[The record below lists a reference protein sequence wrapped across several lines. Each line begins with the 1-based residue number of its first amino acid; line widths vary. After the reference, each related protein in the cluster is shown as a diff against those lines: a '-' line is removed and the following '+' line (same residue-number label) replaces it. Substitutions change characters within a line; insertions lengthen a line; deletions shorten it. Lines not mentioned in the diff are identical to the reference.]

1 MGTKSWVLKRTA
13 KRGSQ
18 NWVEFFKKK
27 RISHYVFACFVQM
40 GSKFG
45 VLLSTRQHIYIYIY
59 AKDLIWWADFRLQD
73 VEKQRERRKTKAK
86 KAERR
91 KKKKLGNMKTPTFLW
106 GFFLA
111 NFNYKTGEK
120 LRFLTKMCPPVGV
133 SPIYIYTYI
142 YIYMAR
148 SWAFAYLFGV

>member
-18 NWVEFFKKK
+18 NWVDFPKKK

-59 AKDLIWWADFRLQD
+59 IYKDIDVHVMRSMALCTYMPIWAAFLAIWELFLA
-73 VEKQRERRKTKAK
+73 
-86 KAERR
+86 
-91 KKKKLGNMKTPTFLW
+91 TFLN
-106 GFFLA
+106 
-111 NFNYKTGEK
+111 NFVEGGN
-120 LRFLTKMCPPVGV
+120 FVNNFC
-133 SPIYIYTYI
+133 
-142 YIYMAR
+142 
-148 SWAFAYLFGV
+148 